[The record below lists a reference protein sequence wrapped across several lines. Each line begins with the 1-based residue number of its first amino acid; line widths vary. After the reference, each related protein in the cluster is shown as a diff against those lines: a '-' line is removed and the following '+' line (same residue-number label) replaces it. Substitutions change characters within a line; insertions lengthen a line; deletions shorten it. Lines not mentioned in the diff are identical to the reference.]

1 MADSRATS
9 RVVYILLV
17 NLLLCLHIRG
27 KRTLKFVSLVYRH
40 GDRTPYN
47 VYGNDTNT
55 EDTWPQGFMQL
66 TRVGIQQQYELG
78 QFLRSRYVGPEFL
91 NTSYSRYQVQVWST
105 DTDRTRMSAQANLAG
120 FFPPSG
126 NQVWN
131 PDILWQPIPV
141 HTKPENEDSL
151 LGMPPCPRFDY
162 LKQEYQR
169 TNQEYLQMDQ
179 DNKYVSLQAKLVSM
193 NRLARYK
200 RKPYRVLESKL
211 YEQWDKYHNKELTTS
226 SFLRTKMHNRTL
238 PVWATPEVYDKLTE
252 FRSFDLRADF
262 SDRERNRLH
271 GGPLLGAIVNNMTQA
286 KEGTLPD
293 GRLKLVMYS
302 AHDATVASLLSALGT
317 FNYIHPPYCACVM
330 VELHQEDSGEFVT
343 EVWYR
348 NDSAHDPY
356 LPTVPGC
363 PDPCSYQ
370 QFLNATKDSIV
381 TDREKECQLRIV
393 DMLTR
398 RTSIIV
404 VGVVLVLIL
413 FVVVVI
419 WICVRR
425 SRRSHQHSHNLISE
439 ENISLTSTND
449 DDNEAETL

>member
-27 KRTLKFVSLVYRH
+27 KRTLKFVSLLYRH
-40 GDRTPYN
+40 GDRTPYD

-78 QFLRSRYVGPEFL
+78 QFLRSRYVGPDFL
-91 NTSYSRYQVQVWST
+91 NSSYSRYQ
-105 DTDRTRMSAQANLAG
+105 
-120 FFPPSG
+120 
-126 NQVWN
+126 
-131 PDILWQPIPV
+131 
-141 HTKPENEDSL
+141 
-151 LGMPPCPRFDY
+151 
-162 LKQEYQR
+162 
-169 TNQEYLQMDQ
+169 
-179 DNKYVSLQAKLVSM
+179 
-193 NRLARYK
+193 
-200 RKPYRVLESKL
+200 
-211 YEQWDKYHNKELTTS
+211 
-226 SFLRTKMHNRTL
+226 
-238 PVWATPEVYDKLTE
+238 
-252 FRSFDLRADF
+252 
-262 SDRERNRLH
+262 
-271 GGPLLGAIVNNMTQA
+271 
-286 KEGTLPD
+286 
-293 GRLKLVMYS
+293 
-302 AHDATVASLLSALGT
+302 HDATVASLLSALGT

-330 VELHQEDSGEFVT
+330 VELHQEDSGEFFV

-348 NDSAHDPY
+348 SDSGHDPY
-356 LPTVPGC
+356 LLTVPGC

-404 VGVVLVLIL
+404 VGVVLVIIL

-449 DDNEAETL
+449 DDNEDETA

>member
-27 KRTLKFVSLVYRH
+27 KRTLKFVSLLYRH
-40 GDRTPYN
+40 GDRTPYD

-78 QFLRSRYVGPEFL
+78 QFLRSRYVGPDFL
-91 NTSYSRYQVQVWST
+91 NSSYSRYQVQVWST

-179 DNKYVSLQAKLVSM
+179 DNK
-193 NRLARYK
+193 
-200 RKPYRVLESKL
+200 EFF
-211 YEQWDKYHNKELTTS
+211 KYLT
-226 SFLRTKMHNRTL
+226 LRTGLPGDKGHWGLRKLQDSLFCEKTHNRTH

-252 FRSFDLRADF
+252 FRNFDLRADF

-271 GGPLLGAIVNNMTQA
+271 GGPLLGAIVYNMTQA
-286 KEGTLPD
+286 IEGTLPD

-330 VELHQEDSGEFVT
+330 VELHQEDSGEFFV

-348 NDSAHDPY
+348 SDSGHDPY
-356 LPTVPGC
+356 LLTVPGC

-404 VGVVLVLIL
+404 VGVVLVIIL

-449 DDNEAETL
+449 DDNEDETA